1 MPCLRSSAR
10 HVEERLNLMFC
21 TKCGAQLPDGSKF
34 CTACGAPLRENAPS
48 ADAGPAE
55 ESAGSADSADAAGT
69 TSAAGTDFC
78 TNCGAP
84 IEPGCNFCTACG
96 HRVGELPKVARA
108 EASRAAA
115 SATGTMPSQPLQPQP
130 QAVAAPQA
138 QQADRTST
146 PIIVVCALV
155 IALAGLVIA
164 HYFGFM
170 ADAQALAFLPTQTQQ
185 VSTAT
190 STDANAGTSTQTTAP
205 AQEAD
210 VTVPNVVGQTQ
221 SNAVA
226 ALQQAGLSVGSVTQ
240 QQSDQTKGVVVSQS
254 VTGTARKGTSV
265 DLVVSK
271 GSQKHKTFTIVHQ
284 PMTWTEAEAYCQ
296 QHGGHLACINSQDE
310 WDQAKAAMAAND
322 HDIYWIG
329 GRIQNGSFAWV
340 DGSDFSFSEWAA
352 GEPNNENGD
361 ENYLVV
367 YRVKGEYAWYDA
379 PNDIS
384 SFYKST
390 ALGFLME
397 TYE

>member
-1 MPCLRSSAR
+1 
-10 HVEERLNLMFC
+10 MFC
-21 TKCGAQLPDGSKF
+21 TNCGAQMPDGSKF
-34 CTACGAPLRENAPS
+34 CTACGAPLREKAPS
-48 ADAGPAE
+48 SGADPAAG
-55 ESAGSADSADAAGT
+55 SAGSPATPEETATQENAGT
-69 TSAAGTDFC
+69 ADVAGTAGTDFC

-146 PIIVVCALV
+146 PIIVVCAVV

-190 STDANAGTSTQTTAP
+190 SADASASTTQTAAP

-210 VTVPNVVGQTQ
+210 ASVPNVIGQPQ
-221 SNAVA
+221 SDAVTS
-226 ALQQAGLSVGSVTQ
+226 LQQAGFSVGSVTQ
-240 QQSDQTKGVVVSQS
+240 QQSNQTKGVVVSQS
-254 VTGTARKGTSV
+254 VTGTAKKGTSI

-284 PMTWTEAEAYCQ
+284 PMTWTEAEAYCE

-367 YRVKGEYAWYDA
+367 YRVDGVYAWYDA